1 MSASLNGLNIRRL
14 YYSTSDVS
22 EIVQVPVRLLR
33 IWENKF
39 PDLKPTK
46 SKSGRRLFKPKDL
59 WVVIT
64 IKKLKDAGY
73 TDEKIINLLKHHSVK
88 ELINKDLLSNQNK
101 IHKMMLLSEIYTDLN
116 EILSCLKIRRPIQ
129 GTLIDF
135 HH

>member
-1 MSASLNGLNIRRL
+1 MSPNLNGLKIRRL

-39 PDLKPTK
+39 PYLKPSK

-59 WVVIT
+59 WVIVT

-73 TDEKIINLLKHHSVK
+73 TDEKIINLLKHHSIK
-88 ELINKDLLSNQNK
+88 ELANKDLLANQNK
-101 IHKMMLLSEIYTDLN
+101 IHKMMLLSEIYKDLN
-116 EILSCLKIRRPIQ
+116 EILHYLKKK
-129 GTLIDF
+129 
-135 HH
+135 